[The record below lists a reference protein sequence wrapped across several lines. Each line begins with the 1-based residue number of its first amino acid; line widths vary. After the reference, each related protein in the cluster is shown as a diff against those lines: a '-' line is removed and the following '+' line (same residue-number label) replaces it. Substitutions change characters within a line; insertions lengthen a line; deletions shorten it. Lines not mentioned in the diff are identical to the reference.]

1 VEERQ
6 PVKKQTERD
15 NQRKEDREGLSQVDV
30 DEVAANRI
38 SESISEGYMNGDL
51 EGF

>member
-1 VEERQ
+1 MEERQ
-6 PVKKQTERD
+6 PVKKQTEQD
-15 NQRKEDREGLSQVDV
+15 NKRKEDKKELSQVDV

-38 SESISEGYMNGDL
+38 SESISEGYINGDL